1 MIRLRNILYHVWCHN
16 RERLPG
22 KNDDA
27 DDDDDDDDDAGDL
40 SIADMAATD
49 DEVAEILTKYISQ
62 LQCIIHAQIHHILWE
77 QYSTLHST
85 ISNIMS
91 YM

>member
-1 MIRLRNILYHVWCHN
+1 MCCHN

-27 DDDDDDDDDAGDL
+27 DADDDDDDDAGDL

-62 LQCIIHAQIHHILWE
+62 LQHIIRVQIHHI
-77 QYSTLHST
+77 
-85 ISNIMS
+85 
-91 YM
+91 

>member
-1 MIRLRNILYHVWCHN
+1 MWCHN

-22 KNDDA
+22 KNYDA
-27 DDDDDDDDDAGDL
+27 DDDDDDDAGDL

-49 DEVAEILTKYISQ
+49 DEVAEIWQNTYHN
-62 LQCIIHAQIHHILWE
+62 CNAIIHAQIHHILWE

-85 ISNIMS
+85 ISNIIS

>member
-1 MIRLRNILYHVWCHN
+1 MCCHN

-22 KNDDA
+22 NNDDA

-62 LQCIIHAQIHHILWE
+62 LECIIHAQIHHILWE

-91 YM
+91 YMYMCMRQKNI

>member
-1 MIRLRNILYHVWCHN
+1 MCCNN

-22 KNDDA
+22 K
-27 DDDDDDDDDAGDL
+27 DDDEDDDDDNDDDDDDAGDT
-40 SIADMAATD
+40 SIADIAATD

-62 LQCIIHAQIHHILWE
+62 LQHIICAQIHHILWE
-77 QYSTLHST
+77 HFCTLDST